1 MEEGTEALRR
11 GCALGSSGNVEV
23 TVRPKFRRP
32 DWSGT
37 APGRFAADIITKSGG
52 TVTENFGAIVQ
63 ATDFSPTTLISSRR
77 AATASPRTWWT
88 GLGNR
93 LAEWAPRCKLA
104 SLTA

>member
-32 DWSGT
+32 DWGGT
-37 APGRFAADIITKSGG
+37 ASGRFAADIITESGG

-63 ATDFSPTTLISSRR
+63 ATDFFPYDANQLPESGYGKSKDVVDR
-77 AATASPRTWWT
+77 AGQSACRM
-88 GLGNR
+88 G
-93 LAEWAPRCKLA
+93 APV
-104 SLTA
+104 